1 MKNMTSEEVR
11 VYLEYAKVLL
21 AMNGIKDAEV
31 DTALDV
37 AIDSF
42 GEDRSEEIYM
52 LYRIKGI

>member
-1 MKNMTSEEVR
+1 MNMTSEEVR

-21 AMNGIKDAEV
+21 AINKIDDAQV
-31 DTALDV
+31 SKALDI

-52 LYRIKGI
+52 IYKLRGV

>member
-1 MKNMTSEEVR
+1 MKMTSEEVR

-21 AMNGIKDAEV
+21 AINKIDDAQV
-31 DTALDV
+31 SKALDI

-52 LYRIKGI
+52 IYKLRGV